1 MTSSTVTSSETS
13 SQDNSYM
20 PAPQAS
26 VSVASP
32 AYALEYPREYLTA
45 AQDSSVTDYSST
57 PGGENCAVNGFSSGL
72 FIASGSESYSRH
84 RQCDEEDDGS
94 REVKAV
100 SNFVAEA
107 GVSCN
112 ASTASRSP
120 NPIADAAEKAPEVSV
135 TIVGAN
141 NLSEIKATST
151 EKHEIKDLRTKS
163 AVNLDKSG
171 KDVMKQTMKNE
182 ITPVF

>member
-1 MTSSTVTSSETS
+1 M
-13 SQDNSYM
+13 
-20 PAPQAS
+20 
-26 VSVASP
+26 ASP
-32 AYALEYPREYLTA
+32 AYAHEYPREYLTA

-84 RQCDEEDDGS
+84 RKCDEEDGS

-100 SNFVAEA
+100 STFVAEA
-107 GVSCN
+107 GVSSN
-112 ASTASRSP
+112 AITASRAA
-120 NPIADAAEKAPEVSV
+120 NPITDSAEKAPEVSV

-141 NLSEIKATST
+141 N
-151 EKHEIKDLRTKS
+151 EKQEIKDLRTKS
-163 AVNLDKSG
+163 AVNLDKSD

-182 ITPVF
+182 ITSVFQNDEAFA